1 MHCLPTFET
10 IERQSIEDSIEWN
23 LHPFRPPEPSAELC
37 LSIQTL
43 GILHP
48 PILKK
53 LAPDR
58 YQPLCGRY
66 RLRALD
72 TCSPQVNSIMALVLN
87 QHTSST
93 QLLQYLL
100 EDQLLT
106 GTLSPMEKAYFFS
119 FSLKHIGTRS
129 TVESFL
135 PILGDKL
142 QSHLI
147 EKSLLLL
154 DLEAEL
160 QYSVHVGKIQEKL
173 AFDLLRLDSLD
184 RLTLHTLFQELELGG
199 GKQKRLLTLSKDLAF
214 RQGKTITNL
223 LMEPDFIAVLDHSE
237 MNRPQKAATLLS
249 VLQIKSFP
257 QSSSAEEN
265 FKKSVN
271 RMNLPPSCT
280 ISHSQEF
287 ERDDVSV
294 TLRFKSLAE
303 VEKRIMEIKNITK
316 KAEL

>member
-1 MHCLPTFET
+1 MHCFPTFET
-10 IERQSIEDSIEWN
+10 IERQSIEDSKEWN
-23 LHPFRPPEPSAELC
+23 LHPFLPPEPSAELC

-43 GILHP
+43 GLLHP
-48 PILKK
+48 PILKE
-53 LAPDR
+53 LAPNR
-58 YQPLCGRY
+58 YQLLCGHY
-66 RLRALD
+66 RLKALEIIN
-72 TCSPQVNSIMALVLN
+72 PQENLIIALVLN

-93 QLLQYLL
+93 QLLQYVL

-119 FSLKHIGTRS
+119 FSLKHIGALATKE
-129 TVESFL
+129 TFL
-135 PILGDKL
+135 SILGDNL

-147 EKSLLLL
+147 QKSLLLL
-154 DLEAEL
+154 DLETEL
-160 QYSVHVGKIQEKL
+160 QYSVHGGKIQEKL

-199 GKQKRLLTLSKDLAF
+199 GKQKRLLTLCKDLAF
-214 RQGKTITNL
+214 RQGKTITSL
-223 LMEPDFIAVLDHSE
+223 LLEPDFVAVLDHSE

-249 VLQIKSFP
+249 VLQTKSFP

-271 RMNLPPSCT
+271 RMKLPSSCT

-287 ERDDVSV
+287 ERDEVSV
-294 TLRFKSLAE
+294 ILRFDSLAE
-303 VEKRIMEIKNITK
+303 VEKRIMEIKNITQ
-316 KAEL
+316 KAKM